1 MLVPIK
7 YLITVR
13 DLFAY
18 DPSGQYLPI
27 INYTVADIK
36 LTVPF
41 QFGLEIDGF
50 GFREAEIIY
59 DLIGGGGICFMW
71 LLLAGLLLK

>member
-1 MLVPIK
+1 M
-7 YLITVR
+7 
-13 DLFAY
+13 
-18 DPSGQYLPI
+18 
-27 INYTVADIK
+27 INYIVADIK
-36 LTVPF
+36 LTVPL

-59 DLIGGGGICFMW
+59 DLIGSGGVSFMW